1 MKTSFDMEMK
11 LTANSSSRVVL
22 PSALA
27 GKKVLYRIYYVA
39 PASEN

>member
-27 GKKVLYRIYYVA
+27 GKRKKKGFT
-39 PASEN
+39 EFTT